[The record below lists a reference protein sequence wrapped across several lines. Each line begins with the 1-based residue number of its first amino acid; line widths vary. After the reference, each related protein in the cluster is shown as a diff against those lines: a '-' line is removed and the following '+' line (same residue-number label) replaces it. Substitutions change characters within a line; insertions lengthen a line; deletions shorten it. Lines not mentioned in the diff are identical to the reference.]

1 MKILDI
7 FLQSVEKWKKIGY
20 NKTVCSK
27 TKMALGEQEDIIVA
41 NRQLLKVRDKI
52 VQKIDNSQLPPLKK
66 RRWKKRLGLNVSDCS
81 VIRMTQ
87 KMVAEKAAPY
97 YDKVRRPLVKITT
110 NIKQAEMTA
119 MEMRAR
125 EKVYEDALHSKNY
138 TFQDMMVIRD
148 PYKNAPLTA
157 LILFYTKNPCK
168 VRFTVTGDIRED
180 NVSGV
185 MPYTQFH
192 RVTVLGLYPDRKNEV
207 VLDLLD
213 DLDNILDT
221 QKVYIKTEPLPS
233 DLQDV
238 VTCRQKNGHMA
249 YNLIFITGGVDLRT
263 CAFDSSGVIRYYLT
277 RNIKGYGVFRMSGGR
292 FIFSDKEV
300 SVPTYNSPHAIQI
313 HEMDYMGRIHKSF
326 YMKKGIHHNAIE
338 MVPGGNILSC
348 ASSLDNHT
356 EDVIVEID
364 RNTYE
369 VVREFNLADVY
380 DDYYQDMIDWT
391 HVNAIQYDPEEKT
404 VMVSSR
410 NIHAITKINWETGE
424 LLWVLSDPDFW
435 KKTKMTDKLL
445 TPVGDIQWF
454 YQQHAVVEVRDEIGE
469 PLKKGQ
475 HRIMLFDN
483 HWAKRRPAES
493 FDNDPNSFVDIFVID
508 ENDRTVRQEY
518 QFPCLKSKI
527 RSNGIYVKEKNRLFS
542 MEGSLEPAVDGSL
555 GMVNEFDFDT
565 KELINQYSV
574 ETGFFSAYD
583 FEPDYEDLAKPLPFD
598 SNYMFG
604 SLYEPVKLEKF
615 DREVSE
621 KPLKEK
627 LIKYLVREDVLFAKA
642 KDHSLRHI
650 YFVGGTQVYDKDY
663 TQTNQTNKVFTDAN
677 YSILTPLHNLK
688 PDRYDLYVDYEGT
701 VYKTGKWIEVG
712 QN

>member
-1 MKILDI
+1 M
-7 FLQSVEKWKKIGY
+7 
-20 NKTVCSK
+20 
-27 TKMALGEQEDIIVA
+27 A

-52 VQKIDNSQLPPLKK
+52 VHRIDNSQMPPLKK

-81 VIRMTQ
+81 VIRMAQ
-87 KMVAEKAAPY
+87 KMAAEKAAPY
-97 YDKVRRPLVKITT
+97 YESVRRPLKVGITA
-110 NIKQAEMTA
+110 NIRQAEMTA

-125 EKVYEDALHSKNY
+125 EKVYEDALQSKNY
-138 TFQDMMVIRD
+138 TFQDIMVVRD
-148 PYKNAPLTA
+148 PYKIAPLTA
-157 LILFYTKNPCK
+157 LVLFYTKQPCK

-192 RVTVLGLYPDRKNEV
+192 RVAVLGLYPDRRNEV

-221 QKVYIKTEPLPS
+221 QKIYIKTEPLPP

-249 YNLIFITGGVDLRT
+249 YNLIFITGGVDLCT

-326 YMKKGIHHNAIE
+326 YMKKGIHHNAVE

-369 VVREFNLADVY
+369 VIREFNLASIY

-424 LLWVLSDPDFW
+424 LLWILSDPDFW

-445 TPVGDIQWF
+445 KPLGDIQWF
-454 YQQHAVVEVRDEIGE
+454 YQQHSVVEMHEEIGE

-493 FDNDPNSFVDIFVID
+493 FDNDPNSFVDIFVVD

-555 GMVNEFDFDT
+555 GMVNEFDFET
-565 KELINQYSV
+565 KELVNQYEV
-574 ETGFFSAYD
+574 KPGFFSAYN
-583 FEPDYEDLAKPLPFD
+583 FEPDYGDLAKPLPFD

-615 DREVSE
+615 ARELSE
-621 KPLKEK
+621 KPFKEK
-627 LIKYLVREDVLFAKA
+627 LVKYILREDILFAKA

-650 YFVGGTQVYDKDY
+650 YFVGSKHVYDKDY
-663 TQTNQTNKVFTDAN
+663 TQTNQTNKIFADSN
-677 YSILTPLHNLK
+677 YAILVPIHNLK
-688 PDRYDLYVDYEGT
+688 TDRYELYVDYEGT
-701 VYKTGKWIEVG
+701 VYKTDKWIEISE
-712 QN
+712 N